1 MGSRRLAALGV
12 LCLAVLTATG
22 ATGRQRPGRAASHGD
37 AGQLVATFRV
47 DAGGAV
53 SLVGARRLSGKAQTT
68 RDRTETR
75 DFLAVLETV
84 GGAPLGTVAFDDPTR
99 LRAEWSPDGREI
111 AGEEVRLPSAE
122 IAVRFRDDAGA
133 ARVRVIAADHASPVV
148 SPIASKVR
156 PDLAPSPAMR
166 TVGVFDLDLSKIA
179 APPPPSYTTETIVDN
194 GPSENRLDIV
204 FLGDGYTAGQLTQ
217 FRRDVLDVVEQFAAA
232 SPYDGFMP
240 LINVHIVNVVSNQS
254 GIDDPAAGVSRDTA
268 LDLSFNIGN
277 TQRCVYTR
285 SAYKVYEAA
294 SLVPEYD
301 EIFVLA
307 NDPQYGGCGGDF
319 ACFTLHPTAGEIA
332 IHEFGHSFGLLA
344 DEYGGNS
351 NPPRNEPGAVNVT
364 LARNLSGLAQVGK
377 WDYWVPSGQS
387 IPTPEGTSGVGLF
400 EGGQYTDRDV
410 FRPIDNCRMRV
421 LGVPYCP
428 ICLEQIVRRLH
439 AVANPIE
446 SFTSSPEPVVRGPRT
461 VATLTDPAGDS
472 ISPVLDLRSVEI
484 VQTEDALRLSLT
496 VEAPIPDPGPNTDF
510 YYAFQLSNETFS
522 SFVYFDAVS
531 RKMIATYSDGSLE
544 DFGIAD
550 FAGNTVSGSIPID
563 RFRGTTSFTWRL
575 FAVNSSDE
583 DDGELLTGSAFSLT
597 PVDQVIL
604 DAASAFSA
612 AGTPLSAPGAS
623 YTTRWKVDGERV
635 SDGQSFETTGGALG
649 AGVHTVEFEVSA
661 STPLVRRDPLG
672 LLDSSRRVSV
682 AVCGT
687 GPTVRKVKLTVTGSG
702 KLKLTGT
709 GFTAGTTVQ
718 VNGLDLGG
726 SSQIKKQGKVLLQ
739 SGPLSNGLPLSSVL
753 TSGQPA
759 TVLIVAPSGD
769 CSTTSVTPR

>member
-1 MGSRRLAALGV
+1 MGPRRFAALCV
-12 LCLAVLTATG
+12 LCLAILTATG
-22 ATGRQRPGRAASHGD
+22 ATGRQRPGRAASHDGP
-37 AGQLVATFRV
+37 GQLVATFRV

-53 SLVGARRLSGKAQTT
+53 SLVGAGRLPGRAQTT
-68 RDRTETR
+68 RDRTEAR
-75 DFLAVLETV
+75 DFLAVLETAD
-84 GGAPLGTVAFDDPTR
+84 GTPLGTVAFDDPTR

-122 IAVRFRDDAGA
+122 VAVRFRDDAGA
-133 ARVRVIAADHASPVV
+133 ARVRVIAADRETPVV
-148 SPIASKVR
+148 SKIRA
-156 PDLAPSPAMR
+156 DLAPSPAMR
-166 TVGVFDLDLSKIA
+166 TVGVFELDAAKLAA

-204 FLGDGYTAGQLTQ
+204 FLGDGYTANQLTQ

-351 NPPRNEPGAVNVT
+351 NPPRNEPSAVNVT
-364 LARNLSGLAQVGK
+364 LARNLTELAAADK
-377 WDYWVPSGQS
+377 WDYWVPSGQT

-400 EGGQYTDRDV
+400 RGAVYTDTGAY
-410 FRPIDNCRMRV
+410 RPIDNCRMRI

-428 ICLEQIVRRLH
+428 ICLEQLVRRLH

-446 SFTSSPEPVVRGPRT
+446 SFTSSPEPMVRGPRT

-472 ISPVLDLRSVEI
+472 ISPVLDVRSVEI

-496 VEAPIPDPGPNTDF
+496 VEAPFPDPGPNTDF

-522 SFVYFDAVS
+522 SFVYFDGVS
-531 RKMIATYSDGSLE
+531 RKLLATTAGGNFE

-550 FAGNTVSGSIPID
+550 FAGTTVSGSIPID
-563 RFRGTTSFTWRL
+563 RFHGATSLTWRL
-575 FAVNSSDE
+575 FAVDPSND

-604 DAASAFSA
+604 DTASAFSGD
-612 AGTPLSAPGAS
+612 GTPLSASGAS
-623 YTTRWKVDGERV
+623 YATRWRVDGEQV

-649 AGVHTVEFEVSA
+649 AGIHTVEFEVSV

-672 LLDSSRRVSV
+672 LLDSSRSVSV

-687 GPTVRKVKLTVTGSG
+687 GPTVRKVKLTVTGDG
-702 KLKLTGT
+702 KLKITGS
-709 GFTAGTTVQ
+709 GFTAGTRVQ

-739 SGPLSNGLPLSSVL
+739 SGPLSNGLPVSSVL